1 MPVKVLGLGLQ
12 ALYDTGAVG
21 SVISTK
27 VWKSIPAER
36 RPALEPCR
44 RRLITVSNHPVD
56 TEGEVTLRMEL
67 DGRLVSHLMVV
78 ADVIDDLVLGLDLLA
93 PLKLTWDW
101 EIGAVRW
108 PERTEEV
115 SRENFGAVEVIP
127 PEGNIA
133 ARREEDAQEEEITK
147 PDSRCWQD
155 MEVLPYIPRGL
166 EDKRQYRDRVPGPV
180 AELVSDRGGVVEA
193 MCHRGAVPTDGLEP
207 RGAPKGEE
215 VPETGT
221 DQGLNNGMANQT
233 QQLLGEEEDP
243 GRGDTPNVE
252 EESSLLGVGG
262 GTLNLEQPE
271 AGWEKEENTGT
282 ARKAEQKPPM
292 PSTSRRT
299 RGGRLIRPPE
309 RYGWG

>member
-1 MPVKVLGLGLQ
+1 MLGKRAGTGPKVRGPVRELEDNQQQETSNRTNLEPGANSHRVGKLGHEAGCYVPVKVLGLGLQ

-101 EIGAVRW
+101 ELGAVRW

-115 SRENFGAVEVIP
+115 SRKNFGAGEVTP
-127 PEGNIA
+127 PEGNVV
-133 ARREEDAQEEEITK
+133 ARKEDNAQVEEIT
-147 PDSRCWQD
+147 
-155 MEVLPYIPRGL
+155 
-166 EDKRQYRDRVPGPV
+166 
-180 AELVSDRGGVVEA
+180 
-193 MCHRGAVPTDGLEP
+193 EP
-207 RGAPKGEE
+207 NP
-215 VPETGT
+215 
-221 DQGLNNGMANQT
+221 
-233 QQLLGEEEDP
+233 
-243 GRGDTPNVE
+243 
-252 EESSLLGVGG
+252 
-262 GTLNLEQPE
+262 
-271 AGWEKEENTGT
+271 
-282 ARKAEQKPPM
+282 
-292 PSTSRRT
+292 
-299 RGGRLIRPPE
+299 
-309 RYGWG
+309 

>member
-27 VWKSIPAER
+27 VWKSIPEER

-56 TEGEVTLRMEL
+56 TEGEVTLKMEL

-115 SRENFGAVEVIP
+115 SRENFGAVEVSP

-133 ARREEDAQEEEITK
+133 ARREDNAQRGEITV

-166 EDKRQYRDRVPGPV
+166 EDKRHSRDRVPGPV
-180 AELVSDRGGVVEA
+180 AEVVEDRGGIVEA
-193 MCHRGAVPTDGLEP
+193 KCHRGAVPTDDWESQ
-207 RGAPKGEE
+207 GATLPPGETE
-215 VPETGT
+215 AEKVPETGT
-221 DQGLNNGMANQT
+221 GQSLDNGVTPET
-233 QQLLGEEEDP
+233 QQFCEE
-243 GRGDTPNVE
+243 RGSTPN
-252 EESSLLGVGG
+252 S
-262 GTLNLEQPE
+262 EQPE
-271 AGWEKEENTGT
+271 TGWEEVERTGT
-282 ARKAEQKPPM
+282 ARKARRKPPV
-292 PSTSRRT
+292 PTTPRRT
-299 RGGRLIRPPE
+299 RGGRVIKPPE
-309 RYGWG
+309 RYGWD